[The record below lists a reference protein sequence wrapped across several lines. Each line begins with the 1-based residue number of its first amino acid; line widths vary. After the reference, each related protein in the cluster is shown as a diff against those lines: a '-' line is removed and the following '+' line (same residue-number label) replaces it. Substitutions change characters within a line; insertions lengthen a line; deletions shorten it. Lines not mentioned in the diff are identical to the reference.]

1 MLSHNFEVKNEERT
15 EKLSGAET
23 CFSFS
28 CMEFKLFYT
37 PPTVK
42 SWYLFIC
49 LFSKTAYYHF
59 VPVKSETLRILY
71 LVLFALLSF
80 H

>member
-1 MLSHNFEVKNEERT
+1 MLSHNLEVKNEGRT

-49 LFSKTAYYHF
+49 LFSKTAYSHS
-59 VPVKSETLRILY
+59 VPVKSETLRILC
-71 LVLFALLSF
+71 LVLFPLLSF